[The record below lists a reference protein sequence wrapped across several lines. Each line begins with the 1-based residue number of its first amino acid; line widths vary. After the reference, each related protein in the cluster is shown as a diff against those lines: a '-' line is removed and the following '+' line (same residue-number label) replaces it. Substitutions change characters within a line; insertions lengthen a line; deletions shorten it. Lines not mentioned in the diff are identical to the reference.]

1 MKPNINIPKQT
12 AAESFIAGAPDAQ
25 PAKQVLPDENQKQI
39 SLKLPIELLAKIDAA
54 AGERNVARAS
64 FIKMQM
70 TRATAKDRPMT
81 ELQTIMLRRL
91 SAEFDVDTTPAT
103 GLEGAALDAWI
114 ERAED
119 DLFEKLPAKD

>member
-1 MKPNINIPKQT
+1 
-12 AAESFIAGAPDAQ
+12 
-25 PAKQVLPDENQKQI
+25 
-39 SLKLPIELLAKIDAA
+39 
-54 AGERNVARAS
+54 
-64 FIKMQM
+64 
-70 TRATAKDRPMT
+70 MT

-119 DLFEKLPAKD
+119 DLFELLAALKAIGHPAGR